1 MSSGASSSTIAISEI
16 PARGA
21 ATSAVGAGGVGG
33 FSVKGNSAAKGGLGP
48 DRPGAVFAADDGR
61 AIKRAVKAPLR
72 NGAEALVEDGLK
84 PGERVV
90 VYPSDA
96 LRDGSRITAR

>member
-1 MSSGASSSTIAISEI
+1 MGWQG
-16 PARGA
+16 RRDF
-21 ATSAVGAGGVGG
+21 GGYPILPYG
-33 FSVKGNSAAKGGLGP
+33 
-48 DRPGAVFAADDGR
+48 GR
-61 AIKRAVKAPLR
+61 AVKRAVKAPLR

-96 LRDGSRITAR
+96 LRDGSRIQPR

>member
-1 MSSGASSSTIAISEI
+1 VDATIVTNRVENAVKV
-16 PARGA
+16 P
-21 ATSAVGAGGVGG
+21 VGALFRDGEGW
-33 FSVKGNSAAKGGLGP
+33 
-48 DRPGAVFAADDGR
+48 AVFVADGGQ
-61 AIKRAVKAPLR
+61 AVKRAVKAPLR

-96 LRDGSRITAR
+96 LQDGSRIEPR